1 MTFTGGHGSAGGS
14 WLAALFGQQEEA
26 DDDFLA
32 RGYGEVEEAEGAG
45 VRGGVNLTDTLL
57 ALDRCGP
64 VTPRISGF
72 QTTAYSIF
80 STTRFRSRR
89 TTNTNRAVAC
99 ARAPVSVCLTWQGER
114 VI

>member
-72 QTTAYSIF
+72 QTTSLLNIF
-80 STTRFRSRR
+80 YH
-89 TTNTNRAVAC
+89 
-99 ARAPVSVCLTWQGER
+99 
-114 VI
+114 